1 MKVTNALPRA
11 TALSASRTL
20 TIISAPWER
29 WTVSNC
35 WCVGND
41 LLFSFPN
48 TYLCGGA
55 SPILNW
61 SYFFCPQGSMS
72 AADPSNWERAC
83 GRTGTWKLY
92 ARNRRRKRNWDWDR
106 QCFPCVCMC
115 KCFLTGVCENHT
127 DGIIQLPLPS
137 WKATHPAIWH
147 VFNYHR
153 VGMSFYSWNMVKLG
167 YKTLALHWPWL

>member
-1 MKVTNALPRA
+1 MKVTNARPRA

-106 QCFPCVCMC
+106 WCFPCVCASVV
-115 KCFLTGVCENHT
+115 FWLGVCDNHT
-127 DGIIQLPLPS
+127 DGRTLAIAQLEGHSSSYLTCFQLPQSRDVILLME
-137 WKATHPAIWH
+137 H
-147 VFNYHR
+147 
-153 VGMSFYSWNMVKLG
+153 G
-167 YKTLALHWPWL
+167 